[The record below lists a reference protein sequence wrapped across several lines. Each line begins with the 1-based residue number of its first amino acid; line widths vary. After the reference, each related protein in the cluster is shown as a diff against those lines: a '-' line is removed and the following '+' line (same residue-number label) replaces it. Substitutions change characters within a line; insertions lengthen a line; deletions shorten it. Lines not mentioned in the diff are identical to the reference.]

1 MAHEFIQPQGLA
13 RPAAYTQVVA
23 AQAGR
28 TLFISGQVAVDENGW
43 LVGLDDLPV
52 QAQQVYE
59 NLRRALVAGG
69 ATFADVVK
77 LTTYIV
83 GYAPEQRAI
92 LNDVRSRY
100 VNGEH
105 PPASTLIGV
114 QTLAQPEFLIE
125 VEAIAIV
132 A

>member
-1 MAHEFIQPQGLA
+1 M
-13 RPAAYTQVVA
+13 
-23 AQAGR
+23 GR
-28 TLFISGQVAVDENGW
+28 
-43 LVGLDDLPV
+43 DDLPV

-100 VNGEH
+100 VNGEV
-105 PPASTLIGV
+105 LGV
-114 QTLAQPEFLIE
+114 TGGKPLVQGQGELHGGGVVHRNHRGEHSGGAELPECGDQAQQL
-125 VEAIAIV
+125 VGSC
-132 A
+132 